1 MTLDRWQQITNW
13 PLIIASL
20 AFIVAYSWQVIAD
33 LEGGEFSLAR
43 AIMFA
48 TWVVFAIDYIVQLSL
63 AKPKGRWFRSHL
75 FDLCV
80 VVIPALRPLRLLKAL
95 TVIHVLQRTAG
106 AALRAR
112 IAVYGAGAAL
122 TLIWVAALTVL
133 EAERDAPNANITSF
147 GDALWW
153 AFVTITTVGYGDYTP
168 VTAWGRVIAVLLMT
182 GGIAVVGVV
191 SATFASW
198 VLERAAAGADDAGEA
213 ATRGQVR
220 ALAAQIEDLGARL
233 GRPGEGAASSDRPP
247 SA

>member
-1 MTLDRWQQITNW
+1 MTLDRWHQLTYW
-13 PLIIASL
+13 PLIAASL

-33 LEGGEFSLAR
+33 LGGTGFSLAR
-43 AIMFA
+43 AVMIM
-48 TWVVFAIDYIVQLSL
+48 TWIVFAVDYLVQLSL
-63 AKPKGRWFRSHL
+63 ARPRGTWFRRHL

-95 TVIHVLQRTAG
+95 TVLHVLQRTAG

-133 EAERDAPNANITSF
+133 EAERDAPDANITSF

-198 VLERAAAGADDAGEA
+198 VLEKAAAGADDAGEP
-213 ATRGQVR
+213 ATRGQIR
-220 ALAAQIEDLGARL
+220 ALAAQIDDIAVRL
-233 GRPGEGAASSDRPP
+233 GRPGGDASSPDRPP
-247 SA
+247 NP

>member
-168 VTAWGRVIAVLLMT
+168 RDDVARAFTSLYALFGTVLLARAL
-182 GGIAVVGVV
+182 GAIADIPL
-191 SATFASW
+191 ARRRALQQQL
-198 VLERAAAGADDAGEA
+198 VLE
-213 ATRGQVR
+213 
-220 ALAAQIEDLGARL
+220 
-233 GRPGEGAASSDRPP
+233 P
-247 SA
+247 SPQPSPQP

>member
-1 MTLDRWQQITNW
+1 MTSERWQQITYW

-20 AFIVAYSWQVIAD
+20 AFIIAYSWQVIAD
-33 LEGGEFSLAR
+33 LGGTGYTLAR
-43 AIMFA
+43 IVMFL
-48 TWVVFAIDYIVQLSL
+48 TWVVFAVDYVVQLSL
-63 AKPKGRWFRSHL
+63 ARPKGPWFRSHL
-75 FDLCV
+75 FDLAV

-112 IAVYGAGAAL
+112 IAVYGAGAAFI
-122 TLIWVAALTVL
+122 LIWVAALTVL
-133 EAERDAPNANITSF
+133 EAERASPDSNITTF

-168 VTAWGRVIAVLLMT
+168 VTTWGRIIAVLLMT

-198 VLERAAAGADDAGEA
+198 VLEKAAAGADDTGEA
-213 ATRGQVR
+213 ATRGQIR
-220 ALAAQIEDLGARL
+220 ALAAQIDDLAVRL
-233 GRPGEGAASSDRPP
+233 GQPGGDPPSSDRPSTP
-247 SA
+247 

>member
-1 MTLDRWQQITNW
+1 MTSERWQQITYW

-20 AFIVAYSWQVIAD
+20 AFIIAYSWQVIAD
-33 LEGGEFSLAR
+33 LGGTGYTFAR
-43 AIMFA
+43 VVMFA
-48 TWVVFAIDYIVQLSL
+48 TWVVFAVDYIVQLSL
-63 AKPKGRWFRSHL
+63 ARPKGAWFRSHL
-75 FDLCV
+75 FDLSV

-133 EAERDAPNANITSF
+133 EAERDAPDATITTF

-168 VTAWGRVIAVLLMT
+168 VTSWGRIIAVLLMT

-198 VLERAAAGADDAGEA
+198 VLEKAAAGADDTGEA
-213 ATRGQVR
+213 ATRGQIR
-220 ALAAQIEDLGARL
+220 ALAAQIDDLAVRL
-233 GRPGEGAASSDRPP
+233 GRPGGDPPSSDRPSTP
-247 SA
+247 